1 MENLDQ
7 AMAEIERLR
16 KDGEKLHGELSGDTF
31 KLAEHEYNVLK
42 YFCSSSRKCERL

>member
-31 KLAEHEYNVLK
+31 KLAEDEYNVLLPEIFLFK
-42 YFCSSSRKCERL
+42 QQEV